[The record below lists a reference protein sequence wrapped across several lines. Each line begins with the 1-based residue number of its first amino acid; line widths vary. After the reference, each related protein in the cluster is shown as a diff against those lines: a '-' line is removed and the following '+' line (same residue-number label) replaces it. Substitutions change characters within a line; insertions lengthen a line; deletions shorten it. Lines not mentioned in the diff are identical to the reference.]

1 MGLKDHVH
9 EGVEEPQCISK
20 NLPQLTVVIVLGMST
35 LFNSILELSLM
46 LWILSTKL
54 YWPTGYVV

>member
-20 NLPQLTVVIVLGMST
+20 NLPQLPVVIVLGMGT
-35 LFNSILELSLM
+35 LFNSIQEVSLM
-46 LWILSTKL
+46 LSI
-54 YWPTGYVV
+54 